1 MLLAFG
7 GGKFGYNLFS
17 YCENN
22 PINQKDTNGYIAANI
37 VGAAIG
43 AIIGVVGGV
52 FLGNWLADVLK
63 LSGWKRGI
71 FVAAVAALVGA
82 AAGAI
87 GYFIGPYVAK
97 IATKL
102 GHYVLDLLKKGKI
115 AFRKLSNSVKS
126 SIRTLGKCACFV
138 AGTLVL
144 TERGLVPIEEIV
156 PGDKVWS
163 ENTSTGETGYKGV
176 VKTFVNQVNT
186 LVKLKFAEEEIKTTM
201 NHPFWVVGSGWKS
214 ASKLQSG
221 DKVKRDD
228 GTMVD
233 VLGVEIVYL
242 DTPVNVYN
250 FEVADWHTY
259 FVGNTSI
266 LVHNMCAKEFVRSPK
281 NAKQVL
287 KYLKE
292 QGFTVASQN
301 GSHIKLTDGLKTVIV
316 PDHGAKN
323 IAIGTLRSI
332 MKQAGLL

>member
-1 MLLAFG
+1 M
-7 GGKFGYNLFS
+7 
-17 YCENN
+17 
-22 PINQKDTNGYIAANI
+22 
-37 VGAAIG
+37 
-43 AIIGVVGGV
+43 
-52 FLGNWLADVLK
+52 
-63 LSGWKRGI
+63 
-71 FVAAVAALVGA
+71 
-82 AAGAI
+82 
-87 GYFIGPYVAK
+87 
-97 IATKL
+97 
-102 GHYVLDLLKKGKI
+102 
-115 AFRKLSNSVKS
+115 
-126 SIRTLGKCACFV
+126 
-138 AGTLVL
+138 
-144 TERGLVPIEEIV
+144 
-156 PGDKVWS
+156 
-163 ENTSTGETGYKGV
+163 
-176 VKTFVNQVNT
+176 
-186 LVKLKFAEEEIKTTM
+186 KLKFAEEIKTTM

-292 QGFTVASQN
+292 QGFAVASQN
-301 GSHIKLTDGLKTVIV
+301 GSHIKLTDGLKTLIV